1 MVSLR
6 AFSPDCAIF
15 HASLTAHPSRITTS
29 SSNTPSS
36 SAFTPAEHLQLGGG
50 DVGL

>member
-15 HASLTAHPSRITTS
+15 HAFLTAPPSRITTS
-29 SSNTPSS
+29 SKH
-36 SAFTPAEHLQLGGG
+36 AIFERVHPAEHLQVGGG